1 MILWIRE
8 LIAVCGDKGTAF
20 FLIDQIFKRKS
31 DFFLAYMKI
40 LLYFCNAKY
49 IRWHRQRK
57 KVVKKCDGTHFE

>member
-40 LLYFCNAKY
+40 LLYFCS
-49 IRWHRQRK
+49 RK
-57 KVVKKCDGTHFE
+57 FI